1 MSAASPKLLLGSPF
15 VCLKEFFTFPF
26 GSSFNPTVQSV
37 SVPTHLSVLLS
48 VSLLFLIR
56 FHYGRNVSQTSLVGK
71 LKEHIW
77 ENGKS
82 TGNLLSF
89 QFIMDYYPRRHF
101 VCTWEEWILLLCGEF
116 FVHLGTTGL
125 VSIHPA
131 TSSWFSIWTTT
142 ATSLL
147 LYCVSPLGL
156 TFALYVWVLC
166 YWVHAYLYNPIKL
179 TLLSLCNDLISEW
192 QFWLK
197 AYYVQLK
204 YSHAVLLIG
213 CTEALLHP
221 WPIYRLYTVY
231 LLVGEFGLFPLKV
244 IKGLLCPCCKLVFS
258 LSYSLLTPLSSCSLS
273 LWSGVM
279 HVYVYV
285 CVYICKRVYVHVC
298 VCVCLWALL
307 LHTCTNL

>member
-15 VCLKEFFTFPF
+15 VCLKEFFTLPF

-48 VSLLFLIR
+48 VWLLFLIR
-56 FHYGRNVSQTSLVGK
+56 FHCGRNVSQASLVGK

-89 QFIMDYYPRRHF
+89 QIYNGVLSQTTFCVHMRR
-101 VCTWEEWILLLCGEF
+101 VWILLLCGEF
-116 FVHLGTTGL
+116 VVRLGTSGL

-131 TSSWFSIWTTT
+131 TSSWFSSWTTT

-147 LYCVSPLGL
+147 LYWVSPLGL

-221 WPIYRLYTVY
+221 LPIYRLY
-231 LLVGEFGLFPLKV
+231 L
-244 IKGLLCPCCKLVFS
+244 PCIFWLGN
-258 LSYSLLTPLSSCSLS
+258 L
-273 LWSGVM
+273 
-279 HVYVYV
+279 
-285 CVYICKRVYVHVC
+285 
-298 VCVCLWALL
+298 VCLHWK
-307 LHTCTNL
+307 

>member
-37 SVPTHLSVLLS
+37 SVPTHLSVLLF
-48 VSLLFLIR
+48 VWLLFLIR
-56 FHYGRNVSQTSLVGK
+56 FHCGRNVSQASLVGK

-116 FVHLGTTGL
+116 FVRPGTSGL

-131 TSSWFSIWTTT
+131 TSSWFSIWTTI

-221 WPIYRLYTVY
+221 WPIYRLY
-231 LLVGEFGLFPLKV
+231 LPCIFWLGNLVCFHWK
-244 IKGLLCPCCKLVFS
+244 
-258 LSYSLLTPLSSCSLS
+258 
-273 LWSGVM
+273 
-279 HVYVYV
+279 
-285 CVYICKRVYVHVC
+285 
-298 VCVCLWALL
+298 
-307 LHTCTNL
+307 